1 MKFLQN
7 KTRMYLLFAIVLSKF
22 ELVKAKTLFTS
33 KSLVSVLVLT
43 LIKKKQNDKIFK
55 KDILKLKYFSFFF
68 FCFYYFFI

>member
-7 KTRMYLLFAIVLSKF
+7 KTRMYLLLAIVLSKF

-43 LIKKKQNDKIFK
+43 LIKKKQNNKIFK
-55 KDILKLKYFSFFF
+55 KDILK
-68 FCFYYFFI
+68 

>member
-33 KSLVSVLVLT
+33 KSLVSVLALT
-43 LIKKKQNDKIFK
+43 LIKKKQNNKIFK
-55 KDILKLKYFSFFF
+55 KDILK
-68 FCFYYFFI
+68 